1 MFDSLLNIYLSEFQN
16 KGEPVLKTICNLS
29 VPSEVILNKYKS
41 LQPIEDLPE
50 KDKNELWLYA
60 KEIYPDGDKE
70 TRIRFTKIVYTI
82 GNLIE

>member
-1 MFDSLLNIYLSEFQN
+1 MFNGLLNMYLAEFQN
-16 KGEPVLKTICNLS
+16 KGEVVLKTICNCT
-29 VPSEVILNKYKS
+29 VPSNVVLSHYKK
-41 LQPIEDLPE
+41 LVPIEDLPE

-82 GNLIE
+82 GNLI